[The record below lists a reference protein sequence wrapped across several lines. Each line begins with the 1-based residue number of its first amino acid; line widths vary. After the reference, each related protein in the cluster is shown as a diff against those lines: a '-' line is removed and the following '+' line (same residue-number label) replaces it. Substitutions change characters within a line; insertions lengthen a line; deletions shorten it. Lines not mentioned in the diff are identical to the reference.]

1 MDFREVNGV
10 RMDKTGFIIS
20 ISMAGVALFCN
31 YLSSGNPILLVP
43 CLSIVGI
50 LISITKLTNY
60 KYIFYP
66 ILLSLIIIQSVIMIE
81 TYLFTIV
88 YLQNIKEYG
97 LCAFGVFT
105 YIMLILVLFEPNIYN
120 KDMK

>member
-1 MDFREVNGV
+1 MMKVMRV
-10 RMDKTGFIIS
+10 RMNKRNFILTM
-20 ISMAGVALFCN
+20 SMAGIALFCN
-31 YLSSGNPILLVP
+31 YLSLGNPSLLVP

-50 LISITKLTNY
+50 LISITKLNNY

-66 ILLSLIIIQSVIMIE
+66 ILLFLIIIQSVILIKM
-81 TYLFTIV
+81 YLFEMA

-105 YIMLILVLFEPNIYN
+105 YIMLILVLFKPNIYS

>member
-1 MDFREVNGV
+1 
-10 RMDKTGFIIS
+10 
-20 ISMAGVALFCN
+20 
-31 YLSSGNPILLVP
+31 
-43 CLSIVGI
+43 
-50 LISITKLTNY
+50 
-60 KYIFYP
+60 
-66 ILLSLIIIQSVIMIE
+66 LLSLIIIQSVIMIE

>member
-1 MDFREVNGV
+1 MVI
-10 RMDKTGFIIS
+10 RMDITDSTIIMS
-20 ISMAGVALFCN
+20 LAGVALFCN
-31 YLSSGNPILLVP
+31 YLSSGNPSLLVP

-50 LISITKLTNY
+50 LISRTKLINY

-66 ILLSLIIIQSVIMIE
+66 ILLSLVIVQSVILIK

-105 YIMLILVLFEPNIYN
+105 YIMLILVLFKPNIYN

>member
-1 MDFREVNGV
+1 MVV
-10 RMDKTGFIIS
+10 RMNKTNFIIAMS
-20 ISMAGVALFCN
+20 LAGVALFYN
-31 YLSSGNPILLVP
+31 YLSLGNPSLLIP
-43 CLSIVGI
+43 YLSIVGI

-66 ILLSLIIIQSVIMIE
+66 ILLSLIIIQSVILIN
-81 TYLFTIV
+81 TYLFTMI

-105 YIMLILVLFEPNIYN
+105 YIMLILVLFKPNIYN
-120 KDMK
+120 KDLK